1 MMTAHANVKAADMWA
16 VLISSEAKSPHTF
29 SYPLISDRLVVHH
42 RSANG

>member
-16 VLISSEAKSPHTF
+16 VLICSEAKSPHTF